1 MNNLTQEE
9 YTQIINFIFETGQL
23 KRVKR
28 SGWWVTGMKDPESVS
43 EHSHRATII
52 AYLIGKLEGADAY
65 KAALTC
71 ALHDLPEARINDLH
85 KMGQRYIDYESA
97 EKQVLEEQLKN
108 LPLSIATEIEELIQS
123 YNNDTNKEGIIARD
137 ADLLECIFQ
146 SKEYLELGYKDG
158 QRWIDKMKNLL
169 ITDSAKKLYSLVE
182 DSDIHAWHKNLSKVC
197 R

>member
-1 MNNLTQEE
+1 MDKLTEEE
-9 YTQIINFIFETGQL
+9 YQRIISFIFETGQL

-28 SGWWVTGMKDPESVS
+28 SGWWVTGMREPESVS
-43 EHSHRATII
+43 DHSHRASII
-52 AYLIGKLEGADAY
+52 AYLLGRLEGADAY

-85 KMGQRYIDYESA
+85 KMGQRYIDYEAA
-97 EKQVLEEQLKN
+97 EKVVLDEQLKDM
-108 LPLSIATEIEELIQS
+108 PVSIAAEIEALVGS
-123 YNNDTNKEGIIARD
+123 YNNDSDKEGIIARD

-146 SKEYLELGYKDG
+146 SKEYLEIGYKDS

-182 DSDIHAWHKNLSKVC
+182 NADVHAWHKNLSKVQ